1 MHAPQID
8 GILETAVYVDDME
21 AAHGFY
27 SGVLGLERM
36 VAGERLYAY
45 DAGPAQTLLVFHRG
59 HTGEDVETEGGTV
72 PGHDTTGHSHFA
84 FRISGEQVQP
94 WRDYLTENG
103 IDIISEVTWPAG
115 GTSLY
120 FNDPDG
126 NVLELAAAPLWPN
139 FLS

>member
-1 MHAPQID
+1 MPPKLD
-8 GILETAVYVDDME
+8 GILETAVYVDDMD
-21 AAHGFY
+21 AAHAFY
-27 SGVLGLERM
+27 SGILGLERM

-45 DAGPAQTLLVFHRG
+45 DAGPAQALLVFHRG
-59 HTGEDVETEGGTV
+59 HTGEDVVTPGGTV
-72 PGHDTTGHSHFA
+72 PGHDTQGRSHFA
-84 FRISGEQVQP
+84 FRVAAGELDA
-94 WRDYLTENG
+94 WRTYLAGQGVAVT
-103 IDIISEVTWPAG
+103 SEVTWPAG